1 MIGITHVTYVINH
14 SGPGY
19 IGRRTNLQNRKAVY
33 LGNGINAIPQRIN
46 EDVMTTLD
54 VELHLGDHYG
64 QIVATVPCSQLEFAM
79 NAALLNKYNEIRQER
94 KAS

>member
-1 MIGITHVTYVINH
+1 MIGITHVTYVINL

-19 IGRRTNLQNRKAVY
+19 VGRVANLRNRKAVF
-33 LGNGINAIPQRIN
+33 LGNGINAIPQRID
-46 EDVMTTLD
+46 EDKITVSD

-64 QIVATVPCSQLEFAM
+64 HIVATVPCSQLEFAM
-79 NAALLNKYNEIRQER
+79 NATLLNKYNEIRQER